1 MISFERLKI
10 TPARLMWAGGLV
22 TLLYA
27 AFSLGTYHPDE
38 HFQILEYAHMKLF
51 GTPVPEHLPWE
62 YLLQMRPGIQPF
74 VAWAVGKGLLA
85 AGLYSPFAVVFV
97 LQLLSGAL
105 SVAVLLFFYRTVRDE
120 LEDENAR
127 CWFLLLG
134 FFLWF
139 LAYLHVHFNA
149 EMISG
154 NLLLLLAA
162 LTIRC
167 RRAVGRREFGWG
179 VLLGMTAGMTFAV
192 RFQMGFALLG
202 YGIWLLVFHRRWKL
216 YAGMVPGVLAM
227 LALGLLA
234 DRWLYGE
241 WTLTPWNYLHENILN
256 ARMDQFGVRPWWY
269 YLMAPVLEGGVIF
282 GLLVLAAMLWFFRR
296 RPRHVVTWMLVPFLA
311 VHFFLPHKELRF
323 FFPALFFAPWFIVLM
338 FRELPRRW
346 FAARVWRYVT
356 GTLVVVNMGIVGY
369 CLAQPRPEIYFY
381 KMMQEYCR
389 GKKEVVALNLVP
401 TGVGYGFIE
410 DILEPGR
417 IIEIRFYMPR
427 NLRPLYFQTQAELE
441 AVAPSLQAQ
450 DRQLMVLSHCWWL
463 DTEFSLPLKKIPWR
477 PYPDWLVRC
486 FNFNDWTRFGGRYM
500 GVYEVGPM
508 DAAAPEAV

>member
-10 TPARLMWAGGLV
+10 TPPRLIWAGCLV

-51 GTPVPEHLPWE
+51 GTPTPEHLPWE

-120 LEDENAR
+120 LGGECAR

-162 LTIRC
+162 LTMRC
-167 RRAVGRREFGWG
+167 RRAEGRREFGWG

-202 YGIWLLVFHRRWKL
+202 YGVWLLVFHRRWKL
-216 YAGMVPGVLAM
+216 CAGMVPGVLAM
-227 LALGLLA
+227 LVLGMLA

-241 WTLTPWNYLHENILN
+241 WTLTPVNYLRENILN
-256 ARMDQFGVRPWWY
+256 ENMLKFGTSPWWY
-269 YLMAPVLEGGVIF
+269 YLTAPFTEGGYVY
-282 GLLVLAAMLWFFRR
+282 GPLALAA
-296 RPRHVVTWMLVPFLA
+296 A
-311 VHFFLPHKELRF
+311 V
-323 FFPALFFAPWFIVLM
+323 
-338 FRELPRRW
+338 
-346 FAARVWRYVT
+346 
-356 GTLVVVNMGIVGY
+356 
-369 CLAQPRPEIYFY
+369 
-381 KMMQEYCR
+381 
-389 GKKEVVALNLVP
+389 
-401 TGVGYGFIE
+401 
-410 DILEPGR
+410 
-417 IIEIRFYMPR
+417 
-427 NLRPLYFQTQAELE
+427 
-441 AVAPSLQAQ
+441 
-450 DRQLMVLSHCWWL
+450 
-463 DTEFSLPLKKIPWR
+463 
-477 PYPDWLVRC
+477 
-486 FNFNDWTRFGGRYM
+486 
-500 GVYEVGPM
+500 
-508 DAAAPEAV
+508 